1 MTTAFNGSALAA
13 SAYLQPLLDFVENE
27 LAIDEEEE
35 ITPDTALLDLGIV
48 DSMAIVVLLAFIE
61 EAFGLHVA
69 EGAAHARHLRDV
81 RSMAEWLE
89 TLRPTIAADT
99 AAGRDA

>member
-48 DSMAIVVLLAFIE
+48 DSMAIVVLVTFIE
-61 EAFGLHVA
+61 EEFGLHVA
-69 EGAAHARHLRDV
+69 EDAAHARHLRNV
-81 RSMAEWLE
+81 RSMADWLE
-89 TLRPTIAADT
+89 TLRPTL
-99 AAGRDA
+99 AGRDA